1 MRLFEW
7 TSDKELRPECQH
19 SNNIVCLYLK
29 VKGDFIL
36 VGDMMRSVSFDIDLR
51 IFCHISYADDIIEF
65 AYSQCRNQ
73 EIITRSN
80 F

>member
-51 IFCHISYADDIIEF
+51 IFCHISYADNIIVCVIR
-65 AYSQCRNQ
+65 SV
-73 EIITRSN
+73 EIKRL
-80 F
+80 